1 MSICILLGCV
11 KILVRNL
18 QHGTIIKRMP
28 SGILKFLPQDHAADV
43 YQLVRLEAG
52 TLHLAKYLIRIAVYI
67 LSAKVNVYLGI
78 ARILCEQL

>member
-1 MSICILLGCV
+1 MLI
-11 KILVRNL
+11 ND
-18 QHGTIIKRMP
+18 
-28 SGILKFLPQDHAADV
+28 GILKFLPQDHAADV

-78 ARILCEQL
+78 ARILCERL

>member
-1 MSICILLGCV
+1 MYFTLRTL
-11 KILVRNL
+11 RN
-18 QHGTIIKRMP
+18 GTIIKRMP

>member
-1 MSICILLGCV
+1 
-11 KILVRNL
+11 
-18 QHGTIIKRMP
+18 MP

-67 LSAKVNVYLGI
+67 SSAKVNVYLGI